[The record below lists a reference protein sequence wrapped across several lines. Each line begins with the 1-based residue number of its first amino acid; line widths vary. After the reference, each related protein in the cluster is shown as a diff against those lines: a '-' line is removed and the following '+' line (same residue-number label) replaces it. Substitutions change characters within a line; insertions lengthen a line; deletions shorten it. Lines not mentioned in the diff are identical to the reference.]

1 MKIECPK
8 CGLICNQ
15 TEEELTKLNHIITCP
30 KCMSSLKIVNGVA
43 YIPTDKAPIE
53 ELKPFEEQ
61 PPKFKGTEYY
71 QTHANL
77 GNLDPLYSS
86 AVEYIKTC
94 NMITL
99 PMLQRYFDI
108 TPERAELLMQ
118 QLEDNKVVSPFD
130 GVHPRKILIN
140 HNTNINYVTSHQ
152 RRFNNEAQYISPEQ
166 TDTAANKNNIPE
178 PPRSRKWLRFLPTL
192 GVIIFILLLCKLIAS
207 YFAK

>member
-8 CGLICNQ
+8 CGFISNQ
-15 TEEELTKLNHIITCP
+15 TEEELAKLNHIITCP
-30 KCMSSLKIVNGVA
+30 KCMSPLKIVNGVA

-53 ELKPFEEQ
+53 ELKPFVEQ
-61 PPKFKGTEYY
+61 PPQFKGTDYY
-71 QTHANL
+71 QTYENL
-77 GNLDPLYSS
+77 ENLDPLYSS

-94 NMITL
+94 NVITL

-130 GVHPRKILIN
+130 GVNPRKILIN
-140 HNTNINYVTSHQ
+140 HNTNINYATSHQ
-152 RRFNNEAQYISPEQ
+152 RRFSNEAQYMSPQ
-166 TDTAANKNNIPE
+166 QPDAATNKKSVPE
-178 PPRSRKWLRFLPTL
+178 PVRSRGWLRFLPGL
-192 GVIIFILLLCKLIAS
+192 GVIIFILLLCKLIIS